1 MPIML
6 TLKKVERGNMSM
18 THLILA
24 AEPASIFYMVT
35 GAIGFA
41 FAGLR
46 PSSTA
51 SGQSSIAMLFSRR
64 KSRAMLKSLRLL

>member
-35 GAIGFA
+35 GAVGFA
-41 FAGLR
+41 VAGLR
-46 PSSTA
+46 RSRTA
-51 SGQSSIAMLFSRR
+51 PGQSSVAMLFSRQ
-64 KSRAMLKSLRLL
+64 KSRTMLKSLRLL